1 MARAALLAALVAF
14 APALPEGC
22 AKLIGKGQGAPP
34 TASASA
40 EPQPQPVAVTSAA
53 PTATVTATAPPVW
66 NPPDLGG
73 GPPPTPAP
81 AASVPPDLAKARVL
95 SEAGDHKK
103 VRALLEKKV
112 KAGKA
117 NHEEATI
124 LMESCLILRD
134 KGCVEAIKAKHP
146 DVEAP

>member
-1 MARAALLAALVAF
+1 MARAALLAALIAF
-14 APALPEGC
+14 APTLPEGC
-22 AKLIGKGQGAPP
+22 AKLIGKGQGSPP
-34 TASASA
+34 AASA
-40 EPQPQPVAVTSAA
+40 EPRPVSVTSAA
-53 PTATVTATAPPVW
+53 PTATATATAPPVW
-66 NPPDLGG
+66 APPDLGG
-73 GPPPTPAP
+73 APPPTPAA
-81 AASVPPDLAKARVL
+81 AASVPADVAKARTL

-124 LMESCLILRD
+124 LLESCLILRD
-134 KGCVEAIKAKHP
+134 KGCVEAIKTKHP